1 VRGRV
6 EAVEGVGEE
15 AVEEVKEGWMRFPAG
30 LRRCSIVCD
39 VRVASS

>member
-1 VRGRV
+1 VWGGL

-15 AVEEVKEGWMRFPAG
+15 AVEEVKGRWMRFSAG
-30 LRRCSIVCD
+30 LRGCSIVCG